1 MNRPALHFAL
11 LIVAFC
17 AIPLVYNSCQGGLFG
32 SKGFSS
38 LKSHQCNTG
47 MYKGAVAKLSDQSHP
62 DPFAGGKVRL
72 NAESAQG
79 QGKVASDVVLK
90 SGQQLSVVIDNACLQ
105 NLKAELDT
113 TLISKAAANSG
124 QMLADL
130 DRQAYLWTLDKDYT
144 ESELSGSADL
154 EPCVVGVSWNQ
165 KYKTQ
170 ATFTDNS
177 SLYQTHLGA
186 IHAMESY
193 DYFYNSTGGMERNT
207 GDPVIIAVIDTG
219 VDWQHPDI
227 YNNLWKH
234 AAGIGI
240 DITTLGGTV
249 DYNPFD
255 ASSIGHGTHVAGMI
269 GAVTDNG
276 QGIVGGM
283 PFRGKIMAIKLFAKD
298 PVTGDL
304 STTSQHFFNAMR
316 FAHLNGAH
324 VINLSLGSISN
335 GPATDAVAD
344 SAVTEA
350 LNKGLTVVTVTGN
363 ADSGMN
369 GAELNG
375 STLTVIPGIYANR
388 AGVIGVGSIDTTT
401 GNKSFFSHYS
411 TTYGDIAAPGAD
423 QGSTGVYS
431 TLPLANSGY
440 GRLAGTSQAAPL
452 VSAAAGLA
460 IGIIRDAYKV
470 TPTPAEVERLI
481 TASAV
486 KDPKLAPYF
495 KEGNRLDLLR
505 LVQRINAD
513 YPYTRNTSSGSI
525 DLSSVGCP

>member
-1 MNRPALHFAL
+1 M
-11 LIVAFC
+11 AFC

-38 LKSHQCNTG
+38 LKSSSCKTG
-47 MYKGAVAKLSDQSHP
+47 MYKGSLAKLSDQSHP
-62 DPFAGGKVRL
+62 DPFAANKVRL
-72 NAESAQG
+72 SAGDSQA
-79 QGKVASDVVLK
+79 QRKATNEVVVN
-90 SGQQLSVVIDNACLQ
+90 SGQQLGVVIDNACLQ
-105 NLKAELDT
+105 NSKDLLDT
-113 TLISKAAANSG
+113 ALISKAAANSG

-144 ESELSGSADL
+144 ESELNGAADA

-170 ATFTDNS
+170 ASFSDNGN
-177 SLYQTHLGA
+177 LYQTHLGA

-255 ASSIGHGTHVAGMI
+255 VSSIGHGTHVAGMI
-269 GAVTDNG
+269 SAVTDNG
-276 QGIVGGM
+276 QGIVGAM
-283 PFRGKIMAIKLFAKD
+283 PFRGKIMAIKLFSKD

-304 STTSQHFFNAMR
+304 STTSQHFYNAIR

-324 VINLSLGSISN
+324 VINLSLGSITA
-335 GPATDAVAD
+335 GTATDAVAD
-344 SAVTEA
+344 AAVTEA
-350 LNKGLTVVTVTGN
+350 LNKGVTVVTVTGN
-363 ADSGMN
+363 ADSGAN
-369 GAELNG
+369 GAEVNG
-375 STLTVIPGIYANR
+375 TTLTVIPGMYASR

-423 QGSTGVYS
+423 QGSTGIYS

-452 VSAAAGLA
+452 VSAAAGLT
-460 IGIIRDAYKV
+460 IGLIRDAYRV
-470 TPTPAEVERLI
+470 IPTPAEVERLI

-486 KDPKLAPYF
+486 KDPKLTTYF

-505 LVQRINAD
+505 LVQKINAD
-513 YPYTRNTSSGSI
+513 YPNTRNTSSGSI
-525 DLSSVGCP
+525 DLSSLGCP